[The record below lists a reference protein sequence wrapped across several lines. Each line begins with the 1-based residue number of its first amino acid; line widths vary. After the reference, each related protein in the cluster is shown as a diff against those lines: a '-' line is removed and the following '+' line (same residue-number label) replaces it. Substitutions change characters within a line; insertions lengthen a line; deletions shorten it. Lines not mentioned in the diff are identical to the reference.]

1 MPTLATIATFAFSL
15 RKTSDTLFD
24 VSIAVSLDI
33 LGLLDKSSFIF
44 LKVNI

>member
-1 MPTLATIATFAFSL
+1 MWLTNFAFSF
-15 RKTSDTLFD
+15 RKASVSLFD

-44 LKVNI
+44 RKVNI